1 MLSAKVSPA
10 PMSVLESAGEELAPA
25 PASERRSSLE
35 AQLSW
40 MASHT
45 ADTQETGDT
54 SDDHPFPK
62 NLVGFYSN
70 HGIRPGNHED
80 TFQIKTNQDRAAVTF
95 IPGAGLSLDDAP
107 TGDSGNDSS
116 LLLQVYDGHGTGG
129 EEVSE
134 FAARTLLD
142 VLHEDE

>member
-1 MLSAKVSPA
+1 
-10 PMSVLESAGEELAPA
+10 MSVLESAGEAPAPA
-25 PASERRSSLE
+25 PASASDRTSRMEK
-35 AQLSW
+35 QLSW
-40 MASHT
+40 MATHT
-45 ADTQETGDT
+45 ADNHHETGDT

-62 NLVGFYSN
+62 HLVGFYSN

-95 IPGAGLSLDDAP
+95 IPGLSMD
-107 TGDSGNDSS
+107 GSSGSSSDGAS